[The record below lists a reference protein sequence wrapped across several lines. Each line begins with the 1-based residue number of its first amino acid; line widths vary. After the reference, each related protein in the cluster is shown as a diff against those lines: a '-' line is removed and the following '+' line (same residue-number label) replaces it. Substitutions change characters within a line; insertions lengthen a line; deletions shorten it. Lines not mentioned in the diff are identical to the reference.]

1 MRTHRRLKLNAH
13 FVKCA
18 PQLSRADPSHRRVY
32 HSTAHVPSSEA
43 PSRFAERVHVHPGSG
58 FRPVSSSRG
67 GTCTNHIPDV
77 LIRIKR
83 DLNNAEEATRS
94 ATLGADLTHVASLA
108 ESFSQLRSRNSTVK
122 SDLVDA
128 LDREGQF
135 STFLSFLSL
144 TQHDDKRMDLGQA
157 SIFGMLLELSLQIRW
172 DDRWWP
178 AVSP

>member
-1 MRTHRRLKLNAH
+1 MCATAITCRSQPQTRLSLD
-13 FVKCA
+13 CPC
-18 PQLSRADPSHRRVY
+18 PQFGSTLKICKTFSRLYRVWFP
-32 HSTAHVPSSEA
+32 ACFQLKEK
-43 PSRFAERVHVHPGSG
+43 
-58 FRPVSSSRG
+58 
-67 GTCTNHIPDV
+67 GTCTNHNPDV

-94 ATLGADLTHVASLA
+94 ATLGADLTRVASLA
-108 ESFSQLRSRNSTVK
+108 ESFSQLRSRNNTVK

-135 STFLSFLSL
+135 SPFSSFPSL
-144 TQHDDKRMDLGQA
+144 TQHDDKRTVLGQA

-178 AVSP
+178 VVSP